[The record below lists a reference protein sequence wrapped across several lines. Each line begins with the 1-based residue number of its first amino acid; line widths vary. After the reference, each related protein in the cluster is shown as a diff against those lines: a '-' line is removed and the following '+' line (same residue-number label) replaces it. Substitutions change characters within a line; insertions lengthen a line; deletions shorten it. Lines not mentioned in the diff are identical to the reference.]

1 MYKFKEALA
10 ARLDTRLDGRW
21 CGVYFDAKDDYA
33 GMFDT
38 ALSNL
43 DNIVPAEEGKID
55 NPKSMNKA

>member
-1 MYKFKEALA
+1 LA
-10 ARLDTRLDGRW
+10 ARLDTKLDGRW
-21 CGVYFDAKDDYA
+21 CGVYFEAKDDYP

-55 NPKSMNKA
+55 NPKSMGKA